1 MFVNIAEPR
10 GLCQACLGHSV
21 TEIDTEKE
29 VDTKNHTEENDEKR
43 ESFEDLPE
51 HLKLGTDFTMRVT
64 VLQAYG
70 LASEYTDVFT
80 QFKYGEF
87 FYEYLIFML
96 MNLFKVLSIVTT
108 RPSPLNR

>member
-10 GLCQACLGHSV
+10 GLCAACLGHSV

-80 QFKYGEF
+80 QFKYVIKPF
-87 FYEYLIFML
+87 CEYWIIKDVCIL
-96 MNLFKVLSIVTT
+96 VLSTDT
-108 RPSPLNR
+108 MRRSRLSL

>member
-1 MFVNIAEPR
+1 MFVNIAESR
-10 GLCQACLGHSV
+10 GVCQACLGHSV
-21 TEIDTEKE
+21 AELDTEKE

-43 ESFEDLPE
+43 ETFEDLPE

-80 QFKYGEF
+80 QFKYEISLVFNIF
-87 FYEYLIFML
+87 FNKMYSL
-96 MNLFKVLSIVTT
+96 VLSTAMMK
-108 RPSPLNR
+108 RSPRSH

>member
-1 MFVNIAEPR
+1 
-10 GLCQACLGHSV
+10 
-21 TEIDTEKE
+21 
-29 VDTKNHTEENDEKR
+29 
-43 ESFEDLPE
+43 
-51 HLKLGTDFTMRVT
+51 MRVT

-108 RPSPLNR
+108 RPSQLNR

>member
-1 MFVNIAEPR
+1 MFVNIAESR
-10 GLCQACLGHSV
+10 GVCQACLGHSV
-21 TEIDTEKE
+21 AELDTEKE

-43 ESFEDLPE
+43 ETFEDLPE

-80 QFKYGEF
+80 QFKYEISFGF
-87 FYEYLIFML
+87 NIFL
-96 MNLFKVLSIVTT
+96 TKCIH
-108 RPSPLNR
+108 